1 MHAMAI
7 SYATRKRG
15 FALRRL
21 AYQCARLRHNACVDE
36 SLSPSLMVAD
46 AAPAS
51 DAYLA
56 QCVQLMSLC
65 VGSGVGVQPATRAS
79 AEQAFS
85 VLYDHCVQRVHA
97 LVRRFVHDD
106 AVAQEVTEDVF
117 WAAWT
122 HAPGFD
128 AQRGTVLGWL
138 LTMARSK
145 ALDAWRQH
153 AAHLV
158 HVDSH
163 TPDEGL
169 EQASA
174 DDTLV
179 DLLAAADRQHAL
191 HAALAHVSPTARQML
206 NLAFF
211 QGLTH
216 HEISVHLH
224 LPLGTVK
231 TTIRRAL
238 LSLRT
243 SLHNSLGA
251 DMPAGLSTLE

>member
-1 MHAMAI
+1 MYAMAI

-21 AYQCARLRHNACVDE
+21 AHHRARLRHNACVDE
-36 SLSPSLMVAD
+36 SLSPSLMIAD

-56 QCVQLMSLC
+56 QCVQLMSQC
-65 VGSGVGVQPATRAS
+65 VGHSAQAATRAS

-85 VLYDHCVQRVHA
+85 VLYDHCVQRVHG

-122 HAPGFD
+122 HAPRFD

-163 TPDEGL
+163 TSDEGL
-169 EQASA
+169 DQASA
-174 DDTLV
+174 DQTPV
-179 DLLAAADRQHAL
+179 DLLAATDRQHAL
-191 HAALAHVSPTARQML
+191 HAALAQVSPTARQML

-243 SLHNSLGA
+243 SLQSTLGA

>member
-1 MHAMAI
+1 M
-7 SYATRKRG
+7 
-15 FALRRL
+15 
-21 AYQCARLRHNACVDE
+21 DE
-36 SLSPSLMVAD
+36 SSNPSLMVAD

-56 QCVQLMSLC
+56 QCVQFMSQC
-65 VGSGVGVQPATRAS
+65 AGKDHGAKRAS

-97 LVRRFVHDD
+97 LVRRFVHDE

-122 HAPGFD
+122 HAPKFD
-128 AQRGTVLGWL
+128 AQRGTVLAWL

-158 HVDSH
+158 HVDNH
-163 TPDEGL
+163 TSDEGL
-169 EQASA
+169 DRASA
-174 DDTLV
+174 DDTPV
-179 DLLAAADRQHAL
+179 DLLAAADREHAL
-191 HAALAHVSPTARQML
+191 HAALAHLSPTARQML

-243 SLHNSLGA
+243 SLQSSLGA
-251 DMPAGLSTLE
+251 DMPAGLHTAE

>member
-21 AYQCARLRHNACVDE
+21 AHQRVRLRHNACVDE
-36 SLSPSLMVAD
+36 FLSPSLMVAD

-56 QCVQLMSLC
+56 QCVQLMSQC
-65 VGSGVGVQPATRAS
+65 VGHGVQVVTRAS

-106 AVAQEVTEDVF
+106 AVAHEVTEDVF

-122 HAPGFD
+122 HAPHFD

-163 TPDEGL
+163 TSDEGL
-169 EQASA
+169 DQASA
-174 DDTLV
+174 DDTPV

-191 HAALAHVSPTARQML
+191 HAALAHVSPAARQML

-243 SLHNSLGA
+243 SLQSSLGA

>member
-7 SYATRKRG
+7 SYTTRKCG
-15 FALRRL
+15 FTLRRL
-21 AYQCARLRHNACVDE
+21 AHQCARLRHNACVDE
-36 SLSPSLMVAD
+36 SLSPSLMIAD

-56 QCVQLMSLC
+56 QCVQLMSQC
-65 VGSGVGVQPATRAS
+65 AEHGVQRAS

-122 HAPGFD
+122 HAPHFD

-163 TPDEGL
+163 TSDEGL
-169 EQASA
+169 DQAGA
-174 DDTLV
+174 DDTPV

-191 HAALAHVSPTARQML
+191 HTALAQVSPTARQML

-243 SLHNSLGA
+243 SLQSSLGA
-251 DMPAGLSTLE
+251 DMPAGLSTQE

>member
-1 MHAMAI
+1 MHTMAT
-7 SYATRKRG
+7 SYAIRTRG

-21 AYQCARLRHNACVDE
+21 ARRCLYLRHNRAVDE
-36 SLSPSLMVAD
+36 SLSPSLMIAD

-56 QCVQLMSLC
+56 QCVQLMSQCAGL
-65 VGSGVGVQPATRAS
+65 GHGVQPAARAS

-122 HAPGFD
+122 HAPHFD

-138 LTMARSK
+138 LTMARSR
-145 ALDAWRQH
+145 ALDAWRQQ

-158 HVDSH
+158 HVDNH
-163 TPDEGL
+163 TSDEGL
-169 EQASA
+169 DLASA
-174 DDTLV
+174 DDTPV

-243 SLHNSLGA
+243 SLHSSLGV
-251 DMPAGLSTLE
+251 DMPAGLYNLE